1 MQMVKELKER
11 VIENRQLL
19 IYHILAWAFFILY
32 ETTALI
38 IIRHYMP
45 SFTDTFVHYVLNI
58 LLFYFNAHFIFPK
71 ALKLGR
77 FKYYLLA
84 LFIVAEILTFSCIYC
99 LINWALTAFHINTT
113 WSMSQPFILIVASLF
128 RTIYIIA
135 LSTGYW
141 FAIHFYKSL
150 QKNISLISAQLIS
163 EKKQVQLENEIIIA
177 ENAYLQAQVSPHLMF
192 NTLNYIYNSIE
203 EISADAAEAVML
215 LSDIS
220 RYSMKRPDEYGLVF
234 LNEELEQVRNFIRL
248 NQLRFNFNLYI
259 DYQVDGNFDGLKIA
273 PLILLGFVENLF
285 KHGDCSDSTYPA
297 QVHVRLSEGRLV
309 FNIRNKKSRR
319 ARISHGIGVTNT
331 KMRLDNR
338 YKDNY
343 VLDIDN
349 GDEFYILDLRLK
361 LDYAELLYS

>member
-248 NQLRFNFNLYI
+248 NQLRFNFNLFI
-259 DYQVDGNFDGLKIA
+259 DYQVDGNF
-273 PLILLGFVENLF
+273 
-285 KHGDCSDSTYPA
+285 SDSTYPA
-297 QVHVRLSEGRLV
+297 QVHVRLSEGRLG

>member
-1 MQMVKELKER
+1 M
-11 VIENRQLL
+11 
-19 IYHILAWAFFILY
+19 FG
-32 ETTALI
+32 
-38 IIRHYMP
+38 IR
-45 SFTDTFVHYVLNI
+45 
-58 LLFYFNAHFIFPK
+58 
-71 ALKLGR
+71 
-77 FKYYLLA
+77 
-84 LFIVAEILTFSCIYC
+84 
-99 LINWALTAFHINTT
+99 TT
-113 WSMSQPFILIVASLF
+113 WSIAAPNILIIAALF
-128 RTIYIIA
+128 RGVYVLI

-141 FAIHFYKSL
+141 FALHFYKSL
-150 QKNISLISAQLIS
+150 QKNFLLVQAQLIAQ
-163 EKKQVQLENEIIIA
+163 KKQLQLEKEIIIA

-234 LNEELEQVRNFIRL
+234 LNEELEQVGNFIRL
-248 NQLRFNFNLYI
+248 NQLRFNFNLYV
-259 DYQVDGNFDGLKIA
+259 DYQVDGNFEGLKIA